1 MGTDYTTLA
10 APRRDR
16 RLLRTGA
23 YAAILDPAVTM
34 NDPLTERARKVWS
47 AGDYDRIS
55 TGFRDE
61 AEDFVDRL
69 KLTPDHN
76 VLDAACG
83 SGNLTIPA
91 ARTGAR
97 VTGVDLVGSLLEHAD
112 AWAAREQ
119 LRIPFDQGTVE
130 DLPYEDREFDVV
142 MSMFGVMFAPRPGR
156 TVSELTRITRAGGRV
171 ALANWTRTGFVGQML
186 ALHVKYVAPPMGVP
200 SPLLWGDEE
209 MIRARFDAH
218 HWNVTTKLRTLT
230 FRYPYTP
237 GGTAK
242 LFRTSYG
249 PTLRTLEALDTDRR
263 GRLAADLLDLWTD
276 NNRRGAVGTEVESEY
291 LEVTAVRI

>member
-1 MGTDYTTLA
+1 MGNGYTMLA

-16 RLLRTGA
+16 RLMRTGA
-23 YAAILDPAVTM
+23 HAAILDPSILI
-34 NDPLTERARKVWS
+34 NDPLTERARGVWS

-55 TGFRDE
+55 TGFRGE
-61 AEDFVDRL
+61 AEDFVGRL
-69 KLTPDHN
+69 KLTEDHN

-112 AWAAREQ
+112 SWATREN

-130 DLPYEDREFDVV
+130 DLPYEDGEFDVV

-156 TVSELTRITRAGGRV
+156 TVSELTRVTRSGGRV
-171 ALANWTRTGFVGQML
+171 ALANWTRDGFIGQML
-186 ALHVKYVAPPMGVP
+186 ALHVKYVASPLGVP

-209 MIRARFDAH
+209 MIRARFDEH
-218 HWNVTTKLRTLT
+218 HWRVSTKLRTLT

-242 LFRTSYG
+242 LFRTAYG
-249 PTLRTLEALDTDRR
+249 PTLRTLESLSTERR

-276 NNRRGAVGTEVESEY
+276 NNRRGAIGTQVDSEY
-291 LEVTAVRI
+291 LEVIAERI